1 MLRLLLFCF
10 AVFGFFSPLYAAKY
24 ILKDGRIL
32 EGRHTLLSRVDEKG
46 DEDDARA
53 RPIVAMDDGL
63 RYVYFSKARLSQIN
77 EEQMIP
83 LEVFKTGIRAGFDGQ
98 VYKILGGY
106 NNSVP
111 FDRFGRRLLEIR
123 DISGSHYAE
132 QAIIELT
139 PHHLKISGLRTN
151 NKASVWDMRLATNG
165 VPREQL
171 TPILMNQIDPQN
183 LDDRLKLVRF
193 YYGGKQYENADMELD
208 GILKDWN
215 DDPDVR
221 QRLMPL
227 FLNVRQ
233 QRYQRLIDELEL
245 RFDNG
250 QYQFVKKHL
259 TALETDRDLPDRLL
273 EPVRRLL
280 RRYEDFEK
288 TQSEIITSLQSLY
301 EKLPAEE
308 QKAEIP
314 PILDEIAAELNLNTL
329 PRLAS
334 FQLYVNDQE
343 LTSNEKLAIGITGW
357 FAGAQADNSRLAV
370 AVELPTTRKLILE
383 YLQSGNDHLRRN
395 EILAKFKQLES
406 ARPEL
411 IAGILATMKPPQ
423 KELPESDPD
432 KPGHYQ
438 LEVKTQYPAP
448 ITYAVQLPPE
458 YDPNRHYP
466 MIVTLN
472 GVMQTPE
479 MQLDWWAGDWR
490 GTERVGQATRHG
502 YIVMA
507 PDWNPSKQPE
517 YDFSAWAHAAVL
529 LSVKDAFRRFNVDT
543 DKVYLTGHGVGGSA
557 AWDMALA
564 HPDLWAGAVSFNAVA
579 EKYIDIYRAAIRHIP
594 LYLVWGEMEGIGR
607 QSKWLNNASVL
618 NRYLTSQKKPGDVTV
633 VKYIGRGSEG
643 FSDEI
648 LEIFDWMKSRQRNVT
663 PLEFETETM
672 RAWDS
677 FFWWVEMPSLGKEK
691 PEFLRDPMDFP
702 DKNPTRGLV
711 TVRSKLLK
719 LTNNVQIDVKP
730 RVADTVVFL
739 TPEMIDFKQKTSVKV
754 NDKRYQPLNGI
765 VEPDIEVMLEDS
777 RTRSDRLHPFW
788 VKLTGKT

>member
-1 MLRLLLFCF
+1 ML
-10 AVFGFFSPLYAAKY
+10 SPLYAAKY
-24 ILKDGRIL
+24 VLKDGRIL
-32 EGRHTLLSRVDEKG
+32 EGRHNILSRVDEKG

-53 RPIVAMDDGL
+53 KPIVAIDDGL
-63 RYVYFSKARLSQIN
+63 RYVYLSKSRLSQIN
-77 EEQMIP
+77 DEQMIP
-83 LEVFKTGIRAGFDGQ
+83 LEVFKTGIRANYDGQ
-98 VYKILGGY
+98 IYKILGGY
-106 NNSVP
+106 NNSTP

-123 DISGSHYAE
+123 DVGGVTYAE

-139 PHHLKISGLRTN
+139 SHHLKISGLRTN

-165 VPREQL
+165 VPRDQL
-171 TPILMNQIDPQN
+171 TPILMNLIDPQD
-183 LDDRLKLVRF
+183 LEDRLKLVRF
-193 YYGGKQYENADMELD
+193 YYGGKQYENADKELD
-208 GILKDWN
+208 EILKDWN
-215 DDPDVR
+215 DDPDVK

-250 QYQFVKKHL
+250 QYQFVKKYL

-280 RRYEDFEK
+280 RRYEEFEK
-288 TQSEIITSLQSLY
+288 TQSEIIAALKSLY
-301 EKLPAEE
+301 EKLLVEE
-308 QKAEIP
+308 QNTPYLAEIP
-314 PILDEIAAELNLNTL
+314 PILDEIAAELNMNTVK
-329 PRLAS
+329 RLAS
-334 FQLYVNDQE
+334 FQLYANDQK
-343 LTSNEKLAIGITGW
+343 LTNAEKLAIGITGW
-357 FAGAQADNSRLAV
+357 FAGVNADNSRLAV
-370 AVELPTTRKLILE
+370 AAELPTTRKLIRE
-383 YLQSGNDHLRRN
+383 YLQSGNNNLLRN
-395 EILAKFKQLES
+395 EILTKLKQLES
-406 ARPEL
+406 ARPNL

-423 KELPESDPD
+423 NELPESDPD
-432 KPGHYQ
+432 KPGYYR
-438 LEVKTQYPAP
+438 LEVKTTYPAQ
-448 ITYAVQLPPE
+448 IEYAVQLPPE

-472 GVMQTPE
+472 GVTQSPE
-479 MQLDWWAGDWR
+479 MQLDWWSGSWR
-490 GTERVGQATRHG
+490 EGERIGQASRYG
-502 YIVMA
+502 CIVIA
-507 PDWNPSKQPE
+507 PDWNPAKQTE
-517 YDFSAWAHAAVL
+517 YDFSAFSHAAVL

-543 DKVYLTGHGVGGSA
+543 DKVYLSGHGVGGSA

-564 HPDLWAGAVSFNAVA
+564 HPDLWAGAVPFNAVA

-594 LYLVWGEMEGIGR
+594 LYLVWGEMEGIGK
-607 QSKWLNNASVL
+607 QSKWLNNAAVL
-618 NRYLTSQKKPGDVTV
+618 NKYLTTQARPGDVTV

-677 FFWWVEMPSLGKEK
+677 FFWWVEMPGLGKEK
-691 PEFLRDPMDFP
+691 PEMTRDPMDFP
-702 DKNPTRGLV
+702 DKNPTKGLV

-730 RVADTVVFL
+730 RVAETVVFL

-765 VEPDIEVMLEDS
+765 VEPDIEVMLEDA
-777 RTRSDRLHPFW
+777 RTRSDRIHPFW